1 MNLTKLKENKMKKL
15 LFVVIGVIAVIG
27 LLTAFDG
34 DGRRFDDGEHYGMRG
49 KMFKNGEHNGMMQG
63 MHNNGYRM
71 MYEELNLTNKQ
82 KEQMN
87 DLRIEEKKGMIVIEA
102 DLKLLEIDKRSA
114 MKDKDF
120 KIAENKTKEIFK
132 IKEQAAIK
140 RIEHQEQRW
149 NILTPEQKK
158 KAEELMLD
166 HPRREFQD
174 SPKLKKI
181 KRK

>member
-1 MNLTKLKENKMKKL
+1 MKKL
-15 LFVVIGVIAVIG
+15 VFVVIGVIAVIG

-34 DGRRFDDGEHYGMRG
+34 DGRKFDDGEHYGMRG

-87 DLRIEEKKGMIVIEA
+87 DLRIKDKKDMIVIEA

-114 MKDKDF
+114 LKDKNF
-120 KIAENKTKEIFK
+120 KQAKSVSREISK
-132 IKEQAAIK
+132 LKEQIAIK
-140 RIEHQEQRW
+140 RIEQHEKRW
-149 NILTPEQKK
+149 NILTPEQKE
-158 KAEELMLD
+158 KAEELMD
-166 HPRREFQD
+166 EHPRREFQD